1 MAWPQATDFAE
12 AIQNLRVAFRDPDV
26 RIGHAVMNA
35 MGLPM
40 SRTGNFAAV
49 FEVRSPSDAQ
59 SWAVKCFTRH
69 VPGLQER
76 YGHID
81 AHLRGHRLPFM
92 VGFQYLPES
101 VLVRGQWYPFL
112 KMHWV
117 DGLRLDEFLADCLT
131 KPNYKSTLRTLCGMW
146 ARMARMLRE
155 AEVGHGDLQHGNVML
170 VPVPGREAYN
180 LKLIDYDGMY
190 VPTLEGN
197 PSGEVGHPAYQHPQ
211 RVTQGGYGL
220 EVDRFSHL
228 VIYTTLHCLI
238 VGGRELWGQYYDGDR
253 LLVGPPDLA
262 KPENSL
268 VFKRLWALPD
278 EAARHL
284 VGHLILAAKGP
295 LEDVPPLDQL
305 VIDFNVVGLTKAQQ
319 RQIEQLLSPS
329 VYQAS
334 QQRRQIVPESA
345 ESTAVSGPVEVTCHC
360 GQSFRAAADLLGKQV
375 TCPVCGQLI
384 DIPSS
389 ARSASRAPEAEP
401 MASTDDWWAAELPPS
416 TTARVLTS
424 ARTLPRATASQR
436 KTQSRRESFSL
447 PSIHVEVLGMSGTRW
462 LTVLGLLLGLV
473 ALGYYF
479 IPGTGVRPY
488 YTTKPYDDGVG
499 HVDLGNATKG
509 WIITIHDTSAG
520 AIEERVITQ
529 SVRAF
534 GKTKSF
540 ETYNECTR
548 EGSMGNGDR
557 QVHYETRWTRDEG
570 FVTVKVDGKNVPMA
584 WLDFL
589 E

>member
-238 VGGRELWGQYYDGDR
+238 VDGRELWGQYYDGDR

-262 KPENSL
+262 EPENSL

-329 VYQAS
+329 VSQAPKP
-334 QQRRQIVPESA
+334 RQTATEAAEPSA
-345 ESTAVSGPVEVTCHC
+345 PSPPVVVTCVC
-360 GQSFRAAADLLGKQV
+360 GQSFRAAPHLLGKQV
-375 TCPVCGQLI
+375 ACPVCELPI
-384 DIPSS
+384 DIPKPGST
-389 ARSASRAPEAEP
+389 EAETP
-401 MASTDDWWAAELPPS
+401 AGDDLTDTDDLSGIGLAPPETKVDEVHRWVDDILSQQPSGTDDSWRLPEPS
-416 TTARVLTS
+416 
-424 ARTLPRATASQR
+424 
-436 KTQSRRESFSL
+436 SRRL
-447 PSIHVEVLGMSGTRW
+447 ISINPGTAKTA
-462 LTVLGLLLGLV
+462 LAVFLLGLG
-473 ALGYYF
+473 ALFLGILAAVSPGSLMWVIPLMIMVFGVIALIFAYY
-479 IPGTGVRPY
+479 
-488 YTTKPYDDGVG
+488 
-499 HVDLGNATKG
+499 
-509 WIITIHDTSAG
+509 W
-520 AIEERVITQ
+520 
-529 SVRAF
+529 
-534 GKTKSF
+534 
-540 ETYNECTR
+540 
-548 EGSMGNGDR
+548 
-557 QVHYETRWTRDEG
+557 
-570 FVTVKVDGKNVPMA
+570 
-584 WLDFL
+584 
-589 E
+589 